1 MDTILKI
8 NHLTTAYDGRAALE
22 DISLEIPARRI
33 TAILGPSGCGKSTLL
48 HSINGMVEEVPN
60 AKVTGEIFLNGQNIR
75 KIPTEELRRRI
86 GLVFQIPA
94 PFPFSIY
101 KNMTYAPIYY
111 GIKDKKKLDEL
122 VKEKLQ
128 LAGLYEEVKDDLNR
142 SAGKL
147 SGGQQQRLCIARALT
162 VEPEVLLLDEPCS
175 ALDVKSTA
183 AIENMLL
190 ELKKSYTIVLV
201 THNIQQAK
209 RISDR
214 AVFLYNG
221 RLIEAADTG
230 QLFASPKAEETR
242 DFLSGNFG

>member
-1 MDTILKI
+1 
-8 NHLTTAYDGRAALE
+8 
-22 DISLEIPARRI
+22 
-33 TAILGPSGCGKSTLL
+33 
-48 HSINGMVEEVPN
+48 
-60 AKVTGEIFLNGQNIR
+60 
-75 KIPTEELRRRI
+75 
-86 GLVFQIPA
+86 
-94 PFPFSIY
+94 
-101 KNMTYAPIYY
+101 MTYAPIYY

-214 AVFLYNG
+214 AVLLYNG
-221 RLIEAADTG
+221 KLIEAADTE

>member
-1 MDTILKI
+1 M
-8 NHLTTAYDGRAALE
+8 
-22 DISLEIPARRI
+22 
-33 TAILGPSGCGKSTLL
+33 
-48 HSINGMVEEVPN
+48 
-60 AKVTGEIFLNGQNIR
+60 
-75 KIPTEELRRRI
+75 
-86 GLVFQIPA
+86 
-94 PFPFSIY
+94 
-101 KNMTYAPIYY
+101 
-111 GIKDKKKLDEL
+111 

-183 AIENMLL
+183 AIEKMLL
-190 ELKKSYTIVLV
+190 ELKKNYTIVLV
-201 THNIQQAK
+201 THNIQQAR

-214 AVFLYNG
+214 AVFLNNG
-221 RLIEAADTG
+221 RLIETADTD
-230 QLFASPKAEETR
+230 QLFASPKKEETR